1 MSTAVAPGE
10 VARKAP
16 LALLRKLE
24 WRVRMAADSFLGGEY
39 RSAFRGRGRE
49 FDQVVKYE
57 YGDDVRDVDWN
68 VSARLGE
75 LYRKKFIEE
84 RELTI
89 VILLEDTPSLQ
100 FGSGQRTKREALLEL
115 AGLFALTAAGN
126 RDRVGFWHA
135 TPAGHHVRQP
145 VRGRVNIVR
154 TAATLLAQPI
164 PKLEDG
170 PEASLEWKLFF
181 HAFPKHS
188 IVLWLG
194 DFPPRPVGPGWAA
207 LRKRYEM
214 IGVRV
219 DDPWDIQLPSL
230 GILPV
235 VDPESGEVLAF
246 DMGTKE
252 SQQRHAQ
259 WVAEREAAWQ
269 EWFPS
274 PLQRMT
280 VGTDGDLLDPLV
292 TFFRRRMQGA
302 RR

>member
-1 MSTAVAPGE
+1 MSTAVTPGE

-57 YGDDVRDVDWN
+57 FGDDVRDVDWN

-84 RELTI
+84 RELTV

-135 TPAGHHVRQP
+135 TSSGHHVRQP

-164 PKLEDG
+164 PKFEDG
-170 PEASLEWKLFF
+170 PEVSLEWKLFF

-252 SQQRHAQ
+252 SQQRHAR
-259 WVAEREAAWQ
+259 WVAEREVAWQ

-280 VGTDGDLLDPLV
+280 AGTDGDLLDPLV
-292 TFFRRRMQGA
+292 NFFRRRMQGA
-302 RR
+302 RK

>member
-57 YGDDVRDVDWN
+57 FGDDVRDVDWN

-84 RELTI
+84 RELTV

-145 VRGRVNIVR
+145 VRGRLNIIR

-302 RR
+302 RK

>member
-1 MSTAVAPGE
+1 MSTATAPGE

-84 RELTI
+84 RELTV
-89 VILLEDTPSLQ
+89 VILMEDTPSLQ

-135 TPAGHHVRQP
+135 TPAGHLVRQP

-154 TAATLLAQPI
+154 TAATLLGQPV

-230 GILPV
+230 GILPA

-246 DMGTKE
+246 DMGTKD
-252 SQQRHAQ
+252 SQQRHAR

-274 PLQRMT
+274 PLQRLT
-280 VGTDGDLLDPLV
+280 AGTEGDLLDPLV

-302 RR
+302 RK

>member
-84 RELTI
+84 RELTV

-145 VRGRVNIVR
+145 VRGRLNIIR

-292 TFFRRRMQGA
+292 TFFRKRMQGA

>member
-292 TFFRRRMQGA
+292 TFFRKRMQGA

>member
-10 VARKAP
+10 VGRKAP

-84 RELTI
+84 RELTV

-135 TPAGHHVRQP
+135 TPTGHHVRQP

-302 RR
+302 RK

>member
-188 IVLWLG
+188 SVLWLG

>member
-1 MSTAVAPGE
+1 MSTAIAPGE

-84 RELTI
+84 RELTV
-89 VILLEDTPSLQ
+89 VILFEDTPALQ
-100 FGSGQRTKREALLEL
+100 FGSGQRTKREALLEM

-135 TPAGHHVRQP
+135 TPAGHDVRPP

-154 TAATLLAQPI
+154 TAATLLAQPV

-219 DDPWDIQLPSL
+219 DDPWDKQLPSL

-259 WVAEREAAWQ
+259 WVMEREAAWQ
-269 EWFPS
+269 DWFPS
-274 PLQRMT
+274 PRQRLT
-280 VGTDGDLLDPLV
+280 VPTEGDLLDPLV
-292 TFFRRRMQGA
+292 TFFKRRMQGP
-302 RR
+302 RK

>member
-100 FGSGQRTKREALLEL
+100 FGSGQRTKREALLEM

-170 PEASLEWKLFF
+170 PEASVEWKLFF

-252 SQQRHAQ
+252 SQQRHAR

-302 RR
+302 RK

>member
-1 MSTAVAPGE
+1 MSTATAPGE

-49 FDQVVKYE
+49 FDQVVNYE

-84 RELTI
+84 RELTV
-89 VILLEDTPSLQ
+89 VILMEDTPSLQ

-154 TAATLLAQPI
+154 TAATLLGQPV

-230 GILPV
+230 GILPA

-246 DMGTKE
+246 DMGTKD
-252 SQQRHAQ
+252 SQQRHAR

-274 PLQRMT
+274 PLQRLT
-280 VGTDGDLLDPLV
+280 AGTEGDLLDPLV

-302 RR
+302 RK

>member
-1 MSTAVAPGE
+1 
-10 VARKAP
+10 
-16 LALLRKLE
+16 
-24 WRVRMAADSFLGGEY
+24 LGGEY

-57 YGDDVRDVDWN
+57 FGDDVRDVDWN

-135 TPAGHHVRQP
+135 TPTGHHVRQP

-154 TAATLLAQPI
+154 TAATLLGQPI

-170 PEASLEWKLFF
+170 AEVSLEWKLFF

-219 DDPWDIQLPSL
+219 DDPWDIQLPTL
-230 GILPV
+230 GILPA

-280 VGTDGDLLDPLV
+280 AGTDGDLLDPLV

-302 RR
+302 RK

>member
-1 MSTAVAPGE
+1 
-10 VARKAP
+10 
-16 LALLRKLE
+16 
-24 WRVRMAADSFLGGEY
+24 
-39 RSAFRGRGRE
+39 
-49 FDQVVKYE
+49 
-57 YGDDVRDVDWN
+57 VDWN

>member
-1 MSTAVAPGE
+1 MSTVVAPGE

-24 WRVRMAADSFLGGEY
+24 WRVRTAADSFLGGEY

-57 YGDDVRDVDWN
+57 FGDDIRDVDWN
-68 VSARLGE
+68 VSARLGD

-84 RELTI
+84 RELT
-89 VILLEDTPSLQ
+89 VVLLFEDTPALQ
-100 FGSGQRTKREALLEL
+100 FGSGRRTKREALLEL

-135 TPAGHHVRQP
+135 TPAGHVVRQP

-154 TAATLLAQPI
+154 TAATLLGQPM
-164 PKLEDG
+164 PRLEDG
-170 PEASLEWKLFF
+170 PEASLDWKLFF

-188 IVLWLG
+188 VVLWFG
-194 DFPPRPVGPGWAA
+194 DFPPRPVGTGWAA
-207 LRKRYEM
+207 LKKRYEI

-219 DDPWDIQLPSL
+219 DDPWEVSLPSM
-230 GILPV
+230 GVLPA
-235 VDPESGEVLAF
+235 VDPETGEVLAF
-246 DMGTKE
+246 DTGTRE
-252 SQQRHAQ
+252 SQQRHAE
-259 WVAEREAAWQ
+259 WVEEREKAWL

-274 PLQRMT
+274 PLHRLKASSE
-280 VGTDGDLLDPLV
+280 GDLLDPMV
-292 TFFRRRMQGA
+292 AFFRRRMKGT
-302 RR
+302 RK

>member
-1 MSTAVAPGE
+1 MCVQ
-10 VARKAP
+10 
-16 LALLRKLE
+16 
-24 WRVRMAADSFLGGEY
+24 D
-39 RSAFRGRGRE
+39 
-49 FDQVVKYE
+49 
-57 YGDDVRDVDWN
+57 
-68 VSARLGE
+68 
-75 LYRKKFIEE
+75 
-84 RELTI
+84 
-89 VILLEDTPSLQ
+89 
-100 FGSGQRTKREALLEL
+100 
-115 AGLFALTAAGN
+115 
-126 RDRVGFWHA
+126 
-135 TPAGHHVRQP
+135 AGHHVRQP

-154 TAATLLAQPI
+154 TAATLLGQPV

-230 GILPV
+230 GILPA

-246 DMGTKE
+246 DMGTKD
-252 SQQRHAQ
+252 SQQRHAR

-274 PLQRMT
+274 PLQRLT
-280 VGTDGDLLDPLV
+280 AGTEGDLLDPLV

-302 RR
+302 RK